1 MITKLKIFMS
11 GLLISAMLISAAPQP
26 AKANV
31 NNIVNAVIID
41 CAVAAAAACIGTDGL
56 NIFGEPKDYTVDF
69 IDNFW
74 TALNAIQINRT
85 INNLTDGQLRLKW
98 DQQNH

>member
-26 AKANV
+26 AKADV

-41 CAVAAAAACIGTDGL
+41 CAVAAAAACIETDGRY
-56 NIFGEPKDYTVDF
+56 IFGKPKDYTVDF

-74 TALNAIQINRT
+74 NALNAIQINRT
-85 INNLTDGQLRLKW
+85 MNDLTGD
-98 DQQNH
+98 